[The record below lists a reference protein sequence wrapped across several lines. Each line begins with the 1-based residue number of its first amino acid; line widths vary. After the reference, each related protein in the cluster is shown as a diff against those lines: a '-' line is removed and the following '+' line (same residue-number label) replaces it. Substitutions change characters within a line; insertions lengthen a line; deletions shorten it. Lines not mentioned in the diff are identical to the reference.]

1 MIGDITNEVLTKVK
15 NSLTNVSVYTYYPN
29 STPTFPCVIVS
40 DGIRDKID
48 TVDSSGVYHV
58 LYNIQF
64 DIFTDGDLRT
74 SDARSI
80 RDTIYTCIETNFNL
94 NLDFSDTMPNY
105 SDNGVYRYIMRYT
118 GTIDKNDL
126 IYRR

>member
-1 MIGDITNEVLTKVK
+1 M
-15 NSLTNVSVYTYYPN
+15 
-29 STPTFPCVIVS
+29 S